1 MNQTSMKNWIN
12 FQLRI
17 HFCKFFA
24 FLVDLAFSEMYSYS
38 NKELME
44 KEICYKTS
52 VKDFLGLL

>member
-1 MNQTSMKNWIN
+1 MKNWIN